1 MTHDQIDR
9 LVRQANPVPDPSALE
24 PVDTSV
30 LLDEQRRTEM
40 STDDRIQVEQQPERP
55 RRGVLVGIAAVI
67 AIVIGALVI
76 FQLTDQAPVADDG
89 PSPDSAAA
97 LDTAR
102 GFLEA
107 FAIFAPETA
116 ASYLTADVLEA
127 EFDGLEGLRLE
138 TGFWEA
144 TGFKLLVGTCET
156 GEVSPDGIEVRCPY
170 DYHGIRSDEIGL
182 GPYPGSSWSF
192 TIKDGKIVTA
202 SNEIRFIENGFS
214 GQMWEPFAAWV
225 ATNYPDDV
233 EIMYT
238 NGRTMQRISEESNRL
253 WEQRSK
259 EYIEGAEPAG
269 LTGLPPEGAT
279 PSTPENGELV
289 VSMWEH
295 ISQRTSLGN
304 GWLYLYADGR
314 LIWLWWDPHPIS
326 GWLERRLT
334 PEGVELIRSEM
345 TTTGLFDPDQASQDP
360 PGLAYVQVRDGDQL
374 IAVNGLELRRR
385 LGEVWSWLP
394 ASAWDDTQAK
404 AFVPSHYAACMQ
416 SDFVDA
422 IDPTEHVSQLPAAA
436 RDMLAGLPKLHR
448 NELVKL
454 DPAGM
459 GFLNPAGYCY
469 DLTTDEARELAT
481 ALTEGGVEMPS
492 GREADL
498 IFIASKPA
506 GDDRS
511 DPVGVNWTL
520 LTLWP
525 MLPHGVPAFT
535 GA

>member
-1 MTHDQIDR
+1 
-9 LVRQANPVPDPSALE
+9 
-24 PVDTSV
+24 
-30 LLDEQRRTEM
+30 M
-40 STDDRIQVEQQPERP
+40 STDERIQVEQQPERP

-67 AIVIGALVI
+67 AIVIGALVV

-107 FAIFAPETA
+107 FASFASETA

-214 GQMWEPFAAWV
+214 AQMWEPFAAWV
-225 ATNYPDDV
+225 SQNHPDDAA
-233 EIMYT
+233 IMYT
-238 NGRTMQRISEESNRL
+238 DSTRTMQRISEESDRL
-253 WEQRSK
+253 WEQRSRDYVDIVSL
-259 EYIEGAEPAG
+259 ELGF
-269 LTGLPPEGAT
+269 TGLPPVGAT

-314 LIWLWWDPHPIS
+314 LIWLRWDPGPETG
-326 GWLERRLT
+326 GWVERRLT
-334 PEGVELIRSEM
+334 PEGVELIRSSLID
-345 TTTGLFDPDQASQDP
+345 TGKFDPDQASQDP
-360 PGLAYVQVRDGDQL
+360 PGLASVQVRDGDQL

-385 LGEVWSWLP
+385 LGKLWSWLP
-394 ASAWDDTQAK
+394 ASAWEDAEAK

-416 SDFVDA
+416 SDSVDA
-422 IDPTEHVSQLPAAA
+422 IDPTEHVSRLPAAA
-436 RDMLAGLPKLHR
+436 RDMLAGTPELHT
-448 NELVKL
+448 NELVNL

-459 GFLNPAGYCY
+459 EFLNPTGYCY
-469 DLTTDEARELAT
+469 DLTTDEARELAN
-481 ALTEGGVEMPS
+481 ALTEGGVEKPS
-492 GREADL
+492 GNEAEL
-498 IFIASKPA
+498 IFIASKPS

-511 DPVGVNWTL
+511 ETW

-525 MLPHGVPAFT
+525 ILPHGVPAFL